1 MQTEKQ
7 ITNSKSIWRADALKP
22 KLPEGWSIETQMDS
36 VDHKY
41 VTFIRYGKV
50 HHNAELSK
58 FYVIFY
64 QIERPGKSDKFTVRA
79 GNHVEPQ
86 GMQTFYDLKSAL
98 DYTIFVM
105 ETTDRKLEA
114 LLDPALIEA
123 YNQRIAKAVADQQ
136 RYEARIREQLK
147 SEY

>member
-7 ITNSKSIWRADALKP
+7 ITNSKTIWRADLLKP

-36 VDHKY
+36 FDHKY
-41 VTFIRYGKV
+41 VTFIRYGKI
-50 HHNAELSK
+50 HHNAEPSK

-86 GMQTFYDLKSAL
+86 GLKTFYDLKSAL
-98 DYTIFVM
+98 DYAIMVM

-114 LLDPALIEA
+114 LLDPAYIEA
-123 YNQRIAKAVADQQ
+123 YNQRIAKAVEDQK
-136 RYEARIREQLK
+136 RYEERIRKQLA

>member
-1 MQTEKQ
+1 MKTEKE
-7 ITNSKSIWRADALKP
+7 IANLAPIWRADILRP
-22 KLPEGWSIETQMDS
+22 ELPPEWRIETQMDS
-36 VDHKY
+36 VDNKY
-41 VTFIRYGKV
+41 VTFIRYGKI
-50 HHNAELSK
+50 HHNAEVSK

-86 GMQTFYDLKSAL
+86 GMQTFYDLKTAL
-98 DYTIFVM
+98 NYAVMVM

-123 YNQRIAKAVADQQ
+123 YNQKIAKAVEDQEK
-136 RYEARIREQLK
+136 YEARIREQLK

>member
-7 ITNSKSIWRADALKP
+7 ITNSKTIWRADVLKP
-22 KLPEGWSIETQMDS
+22 KLPEGWKIETQMDS
-36 VDHKY
+36 FDHKY
-41 VTFIRYGKV
+41 VTFIRYGKI
-50 HHNAELSK
+50 HHNAESSK
-58 FYVIFY
+58 LYVVFY
-64 QIERPGKSDKFTVRA
+64 QMERPGKSDKFTVRA

-98 DYTIFVM
+98 DYAVMVM

-114 LLDPALIEA
+114 LLDPAVIEA

-136 RYEARIREQLK
+136 KYEARIREQLK

>member
-1 MQTEKQ
+1 MQTEKE
-7 ITNSKSIWRADALKP
+7 ISNLRTIWRADIIKP
-22 KLPEGWSIETQMDS
+22 KLPEGWHIETQMDS
-36 VDHKY
+36 FEHKY
-41 VTFIRYGKV
+41 VTFIRYGKI

-86 GMQTFYDLKSAL
+86 GLQTFYDIKSAL
-98 DYTIFVM
+98 DYTVFVM

-123 YNQRIAKAVADQQ
+123 YNQKIAKAVADQQ
-136 RYEARIREQLK
+136 KYEDRIREQLK

>member
-1 MQTEKQ
+1 MKTEKE
-7 ITNSKSIWRADALKP
+7 IANLAPIWRAEILKP
-22 KLPEGWSIETQMDS
+22 ELPEGWKIETQMDS
-36 VDHKY
+36 ADNKY

-86 GMQTFYDLKSAL
+86 GMQTFYDLKTAL
-98 DYTIFVM
+98 NYAVMVM

-114 LLDPALIEA
+114 LLDPAVIEA
-123 YNQRIAKAVADQQ
+123 YNQKIAKAVEDQQ
-136 RYEARIREQLK
+136 KYEARIREQLK